1 MRTTRLFVSSLVGI
15 LFIVSA
21 CAVQVTP
28 LSSISPGP
36 VTAPGYTSQTPV
48 LSIKIISVTSP
59 VNAGANATLVAQTL
73 AGAECECEVFYK
85 SGLNT
90 DSGLF
95 PKTADSS
102 GQVSWTWKVGN
113 REPPGDW
120 QIIVRASYGGKT
132 DAASTFITI
141 P

>member
-1 MRTTRLFVSSLVGI
+1 
-15 LFIVSA
+15 
-21 CAVQVTP
+21 
-28 LSSISPGP
+28 
-36 VTAPGYTSQTPV
+36 
-48 LSIKIISVTSP
+48 
-59 VNAGANATLVAQTL
+59 VAQTL

-85 SGLNT
+85 SGLSQ
-90 DSGLF
+90 DSGLS
-95 PKTADSS
+95 PKRADNS

-113 REPPGDW
+113 RETPGDW